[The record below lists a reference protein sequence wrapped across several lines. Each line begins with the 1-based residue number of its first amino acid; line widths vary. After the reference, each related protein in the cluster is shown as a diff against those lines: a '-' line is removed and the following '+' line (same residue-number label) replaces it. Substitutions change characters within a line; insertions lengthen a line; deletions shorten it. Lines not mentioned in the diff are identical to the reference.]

1 MAGSAAT
8 SIIQCRG
15 ISTSAVALG
24 KRNFRKFMV
33 YGKRGTRLFKK
44 TSYQQLDPE
53 IQKEF
58 DRGVRPIGV
67 TVGKKFHVIKE
78 MIPELIVPNL
88 DGFKLKP
95 YVSYRTPD
103 VIQSEFGP
111 QDLFY
116 AVYSEKIAED
126 FKNGKL
132 DENCNSLEPSDEE
145 QLTAEEASKKA
156 LSIGADLLA

>member
-1 MAGSAAT
+1 
-8 SIIQCRG
+8 
-15 ISTSAVALG
+15 
-24 KRNFRKFMV
+24 MV
-33 YGKRGTRLFKK
+33 YGKRGTKLFKK
-44 TSYQQLDPE
+44 TPFQELDPE

-58 DRGVRPIGV
+58 DRGVRHIGV
-67 TVGKKFHVIKE
+67 TVGKKFHVIPE

-103 VIQSEFGP
+103 VVQGEFGP

-132 DENCNSLEPSDEE
+132 DENYNALEPSEEE
-145 QLTAEEASKKA
+145 QLTAEEASNKA
-156 LSIGADLLA
+156 LSVGADRLA